1 MKSLL
6 ITLSALLISITL
18 FGQMVIIPNG
28 NPPTTGLPG
37 NTILRKP
44 LGSYWGFERSA
55 IIYSG
60 SEVGLSGTITGISF
74 FLDSAFLPEAV
85 PVKVFV
91 KETDSTYFLTNT
103 TVTSEE
109 QGATLVF
116 NQTISNFVS
125 GNYVNIPFSTGFVYN
140 NARSLKIIIEVNGGG
155 SGIED
160 ATAKRFRYNSTL
172 NNSFQYWQADG
183 NPPTSTGTLS
193 NFRPNIKIKFEPT
206 TPCTEPPFI
215 GNIVVSDT
223 TLCASENVL
232 LSFDSIFFGV
242 GQVIQWQTSADGVN
256 WANISGANEA
266 TYSASIT
273 EDTFIRASIT
283 CGASTEYSD
292 PIKLYLNPSIS
303 CYCTPIHSNS
313 CTASINNIAIT
324 GTSLNNSLTCNNGA
338 SPFISFID
346 SGNTTATLVKGNTYP
361 FSITTNASRIIS
373 VWLDFNQNG
382 FYDTYEWFQP
392 STSSLTNV
400 PTLYSFVVPT
410 TIPIGK
416 IGMRVRV
423 RATGNTN
430 DATSSCLSFG
440 SGETQDYILSIIEP
454 SPCTEPPLAGSIN
467 VSDTLL
473 CPGTPYTLGVVG
485 YAYGAGQ
492 TNQWQVSADNS
503 NWTDLLNETDI
514 IYSDTLNTPVYVRFT
529 TTCGSS
535 TLSTASIFIG
545 LKPVIECYCFSYATN
560 TADDDIGRVV
570 FNTIDNGSNIPP
582 LNNPTS
588 VNTYTDFTNISTT
601 LIKGSTYPI
610 KVSQINEDVFYDCE
624 ISVYIDYNINGIFEV
639 PEEQVVL
646 GITTDTGMTLTGNI
660 DVPIIASSGTTRMRI
675 VLSETQGLGP
685 CETYSWGE
693 TEDYTVVLTDPGPC
707 TDPPV
712 AGNTQANK
720 TEICFGNSVNLSL
733 AGNSF
738 GSGQTYT
745 WQSSIDSVNWNDITG
760 AYQAV
765 YSTNTLN
772 VTRFFRCKL
781 TCGVGISFSIPI
793 KVTVKPFNLCY
804 CNTGLQNN
812 FCDNNTGILGVEIV
826 FEDLINYNQCSTGG
840 PAYTSFPSSAV
851 TDNLGIGQI
860 YNIRVIAN
868 STANIGMWIDYNR
881 NGVYEMAE
889 FIFIASNQTAG
900 TPANAFFT
908 VPQTA
913 LLGETGMRIRTCNSI
928 FGASDA
934 CTLFFTGE
942 TQDYV
947 ITIDNSVGL
956 ESKFENRNLTIAP
969 NPANQV
975 INISG
980 RGIEGQ
986 VADFALFSVNGAMVK
1001 SGILNV
1007 SNGGIMSSINIADLA
1022 SGVYQIMV
1030 KGTNTVLNQK
1040 IVIQR

>member
-1 MKSLL
+1 
-6 ITLSALLISITL
+6 
-18 FGQMVIIPNG
+18 
-28 NPPTTGLPG
+28 
-37 NTILRKP
+37 
-44 LGSYWGFERSA
+44 
-55 IIYSG
+55 
-60 SEVGLSGTITGISF
+60 
-74 FLDSAFLPEAV
+74 
-85 PVKVFV
+85 
-91 KETDSTYFLTNT
+91 
-103 TVTSEE
+103 
-109 QGATLVF
+109 
-116 NQTISNFVS
+116 
-125 GNYVNIPFSTGFVYN
+125 
-140 NARSLKIIIEVNGGG
+140 
-155 SGIED
+155 
-160 ATAKRFRYNSTL
+160 
-172 NNSFQYWQADG
+172 
-183 NPPTSTGTLS
+183 
-193 NFRPNIKIKFEPT
+193 
-206 TPCTEPPFI
+206 
-215 GNIVVSDT
+215 
-223 TLCASENVL
+223 
-232 LSFDSIFFGV
+232 
-242 GQVIQWQTSADGVN
+242 
-256 WANISGANEA
+256 
-266 TYSASIT
+266 
-273 EDTFIRASIT
+273 
-283 CGASTEYSD
+283 
-292 PIKLYLNPSIS
+292 
-303 CYCTPIHSNS
+303 
-313 CTASINNIAIT
+313 
-324 GTSLNNSLTCNNGA
+324 
-338 SPFISFID
+338 
-346 SGNTTATLVKGNTYP
+346 
-361 FSITTNASRIIS
+361 
-373 VWLDFNQNG
+373 
-382 FYDTYEWFQP
+382 
-392 STSSLTNV
+392 
-400 PTLYSFVVPT
+400 
-410 TIPIGK
+410 
-416 IGMRVRV
+416 
-423 RATGNTN
+423 
-430 DATSSCLSFG
+430 
-440 SGETQDYILSIIEP
+440 
-454 SPCTEPPLAGSIN
+454 
-467 VSDTLL
+467 
-473 CPGTPYTLGVVG
+473 
-485 YAYGAGQ
+485 
-492 TNQWQVSADNS
+492 
-503 NWTDLLNETDI
+503 
-514 IYSDTLNTPVYVRFT
+514 
-529 TTCGSS
+529 
-535 TLSTASIFIG
+535 
-545 LKPVIECYCFSYATN
+545 
-560 TADDDIGRVV
+560 
-570 FNTIDNGSNIPP
+570 
-582 LNNPTS
+582 
-588 VNTYTDFTNISTT
+588 
-601 LIKGSTYPI
+601 
-610 KVSQINEDVFYDCE
+610 
-624 ISVYIDYNINGIFEV
+624 
-639 PEEQVVL
+639 
-646 GITTDTGMTLTGNI
+646 MTLTGNI